1 MFDGGE
7 AHTEEVGGLALGH
20 VALYSSNYLLVEVFR
35 VDVHV
40 PMIAPGSIIILSAVC
55 EPDQE

>member
-1 MFDGGE
+1 
-7 AHTEEVGGLALGH
+7 VGGLALGH

-35 VDVHV
+35 EDVHV
-40 PMIAPGSIIILSAVC
+40 LMIAPGSIIILSAVC